1 MSKRLKNILTSIA
14 VAIFWL
20 LLWQLVAAIIG
31 KPLLLPSPIQT
42 LQSLFELIQTNRFY
56 LASALSLVRIMAGYL
71 IGVILGV
78 MFGVFAAFSPLVD
91 RLTTPIHRIIKAT
104 PISSIIILVLL
115 WLSVGTVPI
124 FTTFLIVMPIIQAS
138 VYEGIRSTDPLLI
151 EMADFFSVNFFTRIK
166 KIYVQTTKTRFI
178 SACIVSMGFAWKA
191 GIAAEVL
198 SHPKYSIGTSLYNSK
213 IYLETEEMFA
223 YTAVVI
229 ILSMLLEKLMVML
242 LENKRKVKIYDRV

>member
-1 MSKRLKNILTSIA
+1 
-14 VAIFWL
+14 
-20 LLWQLVAAIIG
+20 
-31 KPLLLPSPIQT
+31 
-42 LQSLFELIQTNRFY
+42 
-56 LASALSLVRIMAGYL
+56 
-71 IGVILGV
+71 
-78 MFGVFAAFSPLVD
+78 
-91 RLTTPIHRIIKAT
+91 
-104 PISSIIILVLL
+104 
-115 WLSVGTVPI
+115 
-124 FTTFLIVMPIIQAS
+124 
-138 VYEGIRSTDPLLI
+138 
-151 EMADFFSVNFFTRIK
+151 MADFFSVSFIARIK

-242 LENKRKVKIYDRV
+242 LEKKRKVKIYDRA